1 MFPLG
6 SSQAETAQPSQAAP
20 KITQG
25 THLMAQLHSIEP
37 PVSPLLLSDRLISLA
52 EQAEQVGCTATAR
65 HLVRLASSVLDEK
78 RARAPRSPRAP
89 SRAPRAYRA
98 G

>member
-1 MFPLG
+1 
-6 SSQAETAQPSQAAP
+6 
-20 KITQG
+20 
-25 THLMAQLHSIEP
+25 MAQLHPIEP

-52 EQAEQVGCTATAR
+52 EQAERVGCTDTAR

-78 RARAPRSPRAP
+78 VGCAAQPVRPRAR
-89 SRAPRAYRA
+89 RAYRA

>member
-1 MFPLG
+1 
-6 SSQAETAQPSQAAP
+6 
-20 KITQG
+20 
-25 THLMAQLHSIEP
+25 MAQLHPIEP

-78 RARAPRSPRAP
+78 VGRSPRPKSRATPRAP
-89 SRAPRAYRA
+89 SRTPRPYR
-98 G
+98 GG